1 MYCPECGSQLDNDM
15 LFCPEC
21 GTKVEKPSAKDSEDP
36 VMKGIL
42 FTHIPNLAQKLSVS
56 PQEITNLLETFIRLK
71 SEQGVLYRLADA
83 GVESKGFFNK
93 RKSLTPDSP
102 WYKYADLLK
111 QIHDQETRNHEEPS
125 TFLFIIGGD
134 DIIPMP
140 AIPHYLGNEASDADK
155 KIDTDILYAYPY
167 GAQMNEAICSGQ
179 LFFYDALFI
188 SADCRWQQM
197 LYSKTLQTICKGQ

>member
-102 WYKYADLLK
+102 WYEYACSNKFTTKKREITKSRRLFCSLSV
-111 QIHDQETRNHEEPS
+111 ETTSSPCRRYH
-125 TFLFIIGGD
+125 II
-134 DIIPMP
+134 
-140 AIPHYLGNEASDADK
+140 
-155 KIDTDILYAYPY
+155 
-167 GAQMNEAICSGQ
+167 
-179 LFFYDALFI
+179 
-188 SADCRWQQM
+188 
-197 LYSKTLQTICKGQ
+197 